1 MSTST
6 NINLPA
12 ENSTPPLSPPP
23 SDDHRAGNDNTP
35 PIEAEAPDTL
45 SDAGATTKATGKAPS
60 RFDFRKESVPELILL
75 RALSLHRPFIAPHG
89 SVVETWGKVVDYLH
103 ESDRVERPT
112 KPFFTNVKPRTCKL
126 TWERLAEEQKKYEAY
141 LEAATGIAP
150 EETERRQLMEELYRL
165 KLANNEATVEARQD
179 RTRQQENAVE
189 ERRLGQ
195 LLLDAAESAELR
207 PRIVSDSDSAAPP
220 TRYSKKRITIQQ
232 IEKQQQ
238 EAIAQVKEQRELMAQ
253 QVALQKEDMEHRKMH
268 AQRQEEKEAA
278 RDVRQEQRELDK
290 EERYATRK
298 EEKETR
304 RLEWEREKQRQE
316 DIRDRER
323 LSRQDDLDERRHK
336 EALEVFKQQS
346 TSCPSDYEHAA
357 KA

>member
-23 SDDHRAGNDNTP
+23 SDDHRAGNDNTF
-35 PIEAEAPDTL
+35 PIEAEAPETL
-45 SDAGATTKATGKAPS
+45 SDVGATTKATGKAPS
-60 RFDFRKESVPELILL
+60 RFDFHTESVLELVLL
-75 RALSLHRPFIAPHG
+75 RAL
-89 SVVETWGKVVDYLH
+89 VVKTWGKVVDYLH
-103 ESDRVERPT
+103 ESDRVVRPT
-112 KPFFTNVKPRTCKL
+112 KPFFTN
-126 TWERLAEEQKKYEAY
+126 AY

-207 PRIVSDSDSAAPP
+207 LRIVSDSDSAAPP

-298 EEKETR
+298 EEKGTR